1 MNDVVA
7 PDYKKSKERT
17 FLVGDLTFAA
27 QEWGMDGDL
36 PMLALHGWLDNSA
49 SFTPVARL
57 MKGVHLMAVDLAGHG
72 KSSHRKGAAAY
83 NIWQDIGEIFAIAD
97 QLGWKQF
104 ALLGHSRGGVIA
116 TLAAGTFPERITHL
130 TLIEG
135 FVPESA
141 QAEYAPRQLALSI
154 SGIKLQMEKKP
165 TVYPSEAVAIA
176 VREKGITLLGYE
188 AAKLLVERGGV
199 DVDGGYIWSTDPR
212 LLAPSEVKL
221 LPEQIAAFLGSIQS
235 PVKLILG
242 ADGLPRLRPNKNPF
256 VSLIPQIEVLTLD
269 GGHHLHLDD
278 NVESVVQVLNK
289 FLSG

>member
-1 MNDVVA
+1 MNEVVA
-7 PDYKKSKERT
+7 PDYRNSKERT

-27 QEWGMDGDL
+27 QEWGRDGDL

-49 SFTPVARL
+49 SFTPMARL
-57 MKGVHLMAVDLAGHG
+57 LKGVHLIAVDLAGHG
-72 KSSHRKGAAAY
+72 KSSHRKGANAY
-83 NIWQDIGEIFAIAD
+83 NIWQDIGEMFAIAD

-104 ALLGHSRGGVIA
+104 ALLGHSRGGIIA

-135 FVPESA
+135 IMPEPL

-154 SGIKLQMEKKP
+154 EGIKLQIEKKP
-165 TVYPSEAVAIA
+165 TLYPSEAVAIA
-176 VREKGITLLGYE
+176 VRENGITLLRYE
-188 AAKLLVERGGV
+188 AAKLLVERGGEE
-199 DVDGGYIWSTDPR
+199 VDGGYIWSTDPR

-221 LPEQIAAFLGSIQS
+221 SPEQIAAFLIAIKA

-242 ADGLPRLRPNKNPF
+242 TNGLPRLRPNKNPF
-256 VSLIPQIEVLTLD
+256 LALIPQIEVITLD

-278 NVESVVQVLNK
+278 NVKSVVQVLNE
-289 FLSG
+289 FLPG